1 MTVLRSDNFHLAL
14 EFDRVCDQRL
24 PQRHKMISTRLDL
37 IGVLVLDFG
46 NLVLLISLL
55 MPGFGSIEAIFRFVD
70 QGIDR
75 FLKHHLCN
83 IQLLAHGNT
92 SF

>member
-1 MTVLRSDNFHLAL
+1 
-14 EFDRVCDQRL
+14 
-24 PQRHKMISTRLDL
+24 MISTRLDL

-55 MPGFGSIEAIFRFVD
+55 VPGFGSIEAIFRFVD

-75 FLKHHLCN
+75 FLAFTFVIFNCSPTEIPH
-83 IQLLAHGNT
+83 
-92 SF
+92 SD